1 MLLTLQCCAQD
12 PKVMLEELEK
22 AIARSEGS
30 WSGSSHSQSSVEKA
44 ISAQAKFEDWEI
56 DRRLLKIGKKIASGS
71 CGDLYRGVYLG
82 LDVAVKVLRSEHLN
96 DTLKKEFAQEVAI
109 LRQVQHKNVVRFI
122 GALRWIY
129 SELWGESAR
138 VCAFLHLGLCTM

>member
-1 MLLTLQCCAQD
+1 M
-12 PKVMLEELEK
+12 
-22 AIARSEGS
+22 
-30 WSGSSHSQSSVEKA
+30 
-44 ISAQAKFEDWEI
+44 
-56 DRRLLKIGKKIASGS
+56 KIGKKIASGS

-122 GALRWIY
+122 GACSKPPLLCIVT
-129 SELWGESAR
+129 GTQ
-138 VCAFLHLGLCTM
+138 LHIP